1 MAMVWTSDLNTG
13 IDVIDRQHQ
22 RIVDYINQ
30 LEDPATRADHQAISR
45 VLEDLADYTL
55 SHFAFEESLQEEV
68 GYQYAKPHKAVHDMF
83 IKRLTSYQHR
93 HDAGEPVVEQL
104 HTMLCTWLT
113 HHIKRDDMAYVAE
126 VGAKAKQV
134 TEDRKEGG
142 WVSRAMKV
150 FFKR

>member
-30 LEDPATRADHQAISR
+30 LEDPSTRVDPQAISR

-83 IKRLTSYQHR
+83 IKRLTTYQQR
-93 HDAGEPVVEQL
+93 HAAGDIIVDQL

-113 HHIKRDDMAYVAE
+113 HHIKRDDMAYVTE
-126 VGAKAKQV
+126 VGAKARQV
-134 TEDRKEGG
+134 TEDQKEGG
-142 WVSRAMKV
+142 WFSRAMKV
-150 FFKR
+150 FRKR